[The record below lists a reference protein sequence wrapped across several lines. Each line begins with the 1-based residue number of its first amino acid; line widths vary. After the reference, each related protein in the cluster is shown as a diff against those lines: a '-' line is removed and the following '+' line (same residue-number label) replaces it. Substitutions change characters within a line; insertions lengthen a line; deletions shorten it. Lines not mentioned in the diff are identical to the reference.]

1 MVSSKDLVLITGATG
16 HVGSCTLVHLLRCGY
31 RVRAAVR
38 SQAKAS
44 AVLARPQIQALNPGS
59 RLTFIIV
66 PEITAPGAYDD
77 AVEGVSH
84 IIHIAS
90 PLASGA
96 NQVPLDRH
104 DAHFIQPAVRGTVN
118 LLEAANLGGTVRR
131 IVITSSFVALVPV
144 AELDGTKRR
153 DPSKP
158 VTPNDRVPFT
168 PGPYKSEFAAYA
180 ASKVAALQHAE
191 AWIERE
197 RPPFDVVHLHPGFV
211 LGRNDTATTPGQ
223 AMQGTNS
230 VVLALLLGKRF
241 GPYAGAT
248 VYAQDVARA
257 HVGALD
263 PTVLGNQS
271 YILSQSVRWNDA
283 VAIAKRSFPEAIK
296 TKLLVTGGSVK
307 TTHLPMDASLTE
319 ETFGFKFTS
328 YEEQVRSVVDHFL
341 ELRVRNK
348 PGIHMVSSANARS
361 SAKGRDVVVNVS
373 AIAC

>member
-1 MVSSKDLVLITGATG
+1 MFSKDLVLITGATG
-16 HVGSCTLVHLLRCGY
+16 HVGSVTLVHLLRSGY

-44 AVLARPQIQALNPGS
+44 AVLARPQIQAINPGS

-66 PEITAPGAYDD
+66 PDITALGAYDD

-104 DAHFIQPAVRGTVN
+104 DAHFIQPAVRGTIN

-131 IVITSSFVALVPV
+131 IVMTSSFVALVPV
-144 AELDGTKRR
+144 AELDGTRKR

-158 VTPNDRVPFT
+158 VSPNDRVPFT
-168 PGPYKSEFAAYA
+168 SGPYESEFAAYA

-211 LGRNDTATTPGQ
+211 LGRNDTATTAGQ

-248 VYAQDVARA
+248 VHAEDVARA

-271 YILSQSVRWNDA
+271 YILSQSARWNDA
-283 VAIAKRSFPEAIK
+283 IAIAKREFPKAIK

-307 TTHLPMDASLTE
+307 TTHLPMDGSLTE
-319 ETFGFKFTS
+319 ETFGFKFAS
-328 YEEQVRSVVDHFL
+328 YEEQVKSVVSHFL
-341 ELRVRNK
+341 ELRMQKKTGV
-348 PGIHMVSSANARS
+348 HMVPSSANARS
-361 SAKGRDVVVNVS
+361 NTKGRDIVVNVS